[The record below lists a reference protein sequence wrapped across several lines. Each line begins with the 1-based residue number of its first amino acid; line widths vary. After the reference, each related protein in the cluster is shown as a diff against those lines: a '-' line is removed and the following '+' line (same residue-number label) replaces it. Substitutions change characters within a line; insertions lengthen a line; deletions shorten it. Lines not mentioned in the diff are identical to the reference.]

1 LQTYKSK
8 GCQFLEWDFGSDIGG
23 FAEQPSG
30 DLYARWIQ
38 LCFHP
43 SVGHTLQG
51 IMEIRSHGH
60 LMKTLLI
67 LLENLLT
74 YGISCYHIYHVLAIY

>member
-1 LQTYKSK
+1 MST
-8 GCQFLEWDFGSDIGG
+8 GMGFTGSDIGG

-38 LCFHP
+38 LGVFHP

-51 IMEIRSHGH
+51 SWRSGA
-60 LMKTLLI
+60 M
-67 LLENLLT
+67 
-74 YGISCYHIYHVLAIY
+74 GI